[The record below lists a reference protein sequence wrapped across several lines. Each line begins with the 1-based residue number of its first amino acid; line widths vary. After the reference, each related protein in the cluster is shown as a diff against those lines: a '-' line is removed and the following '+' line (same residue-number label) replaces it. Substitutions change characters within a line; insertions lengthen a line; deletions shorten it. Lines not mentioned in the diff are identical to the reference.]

1 MLNIPKLQAIADAL
15 LLEQA
20 NKRKYD
26 VRNDFGE
33 YLICPRHTPNGQ
45 VDHGMSALGL
55 LVTF

>member
-15 LLEQA
+15 FLEQVYQ
-20 NKRKYD
+20 RKYD

-33 YLICPRHTPNGQ
+33 YLICPRHTSDGQ
-45 VDHGMSALGL
+45 VDHGMSAMGS